1 MKNMLIQIKNEWR
14 SSLFLFTELLLV
26 FVVLWYIVDWTLVT
40 FRVYNAPMGF
50 DTEHCYNITVN
61 KLTPKSVAYN
71 PNLTTDDDMRHL
83 VELAERLRHRPG
95 VEAVAL
101 SQNCFPY
108 NDGSNGLNLGLD
120 TLSVNVHL
128 LWVEPDFFRV
138 FRYGSSDEGMLTR
151 MASTI
156 RDNRMVVSSN
166 LFAGYPR
173 LHLDDAASLQD
184 RELMLLNFGSDERC
198 RVGAVGA
205 PVRWSHFYTSLEWG
219 GSYAALHLSLDRL
232 KEYGNPRYITL
243 SLRVRLDDDTDFM
256 AKLMD
261 DADRLY
267 QVGNLYLLDVT
278 SFKDLREICER
289 EDMNEAKTQ
298 LCVLGFLLMNIFL
311 GVIGTF
317 WFRTQQRRKEVA
329 LRMALGSSRSAIFS
343 RLMGE
348 GVVLLALAT
357 LLAIGITFNIG
368 IAELVNIDKMP
379 FTVGR
384 FLLALAVTWL
394 LMALMII
401 AGIWYPARM
410 AMKVQPAEALHDD

>member
-1 MKNMLIQIKNEWR
+1 MKNILIQIKNEWR

-40 FRVYNAPMGF
+40 FRVYNTPMGF
-50 DTEHCYNITVN
+50 DTEHCYNITVG
-61 KLTPKSVAYN
+61 KLTSQSAAYN
-71 PNLTTDDDMRHL
+71 PALTADDDMEHL
-83 VELAERLRHRPG
+83 VEIAERLRHRPG

-120 TLSVNVHL
+120 TISENVHL

-138 FRYGSSDEGMLTR
+138 FRYGATDEEMLSR
-151 MASTI
+151 MASAI
-156 RDNRMVVSSN
+156 RDDRMVVSSN
-166 LFAGYPR
+166 LFADYPL

-184 RELMLLNFGSDERC
+184 RELVLLNFGSDVRR
-198 RVGAVGA
+198 RVGAVGT
-205 PVRWSHFYTSLEWG
+205 PVRWSHFYTSSEWG
-219 GSYAALHLSLDRL
+219 GSYAALHLNLDRL
-232 KEYGNPRYITL
+232 KEYGNPGYITL
-243 SLRVRLDDDTDFM
+243 SLRVRPDEDTDFM
-256 AKLMD
+256 VKLMD

-329 LRMALGSSRSAIFS
+329 LRMALGSSRNAIFS

-348 GVVLLALAT
+348 GIMLLTLAT
-357 LLAIGITFNIG
+357 VPAIIIAFNIG
-368 IAELVNIDKMP
+368 IAELVDIDKMS
-379 FTVGR
+379 FTAGR
-384 FLLALAVTWL
+384 FWLALAVTWL

-401 AGIWYPARM
+401 AGIWYPAKK
-410 AMKVQPAEALHDD
+410 AMKVQPADALHDE

>member
-1 MKNMLIQIKNEWR
+1 MKNILIQIKNEWR

-40 FRVYNAPMGF
+40 FRVYNTPMGF
-50 DTEHCYNITVN
+50 DTEHCYNITVG
-61 KLTPKSVAYN
+61 KLTSQSDAYN
-71 PNLTTDDDMRHL
+71 PALTADNDMEHL
-83 VELAERLRHRPG
+83 VEIAERLRHRPG

-120 TLSVNVHL
+120 TISENVHL

-138 FRYGSSDEGMLTR
+138 FRYGATDEEMLSR
-151 MASTI
+151 MASAI
-156 RDNRMVVSSN
+156 RDDRMVVSSN
-166 LFAGYPR
+166 LFADYPL

-184 RELMLLNFGSDERC
+184 RELVLLNFGSDVRR
-198 RVGAVGA
+198 RVGAVGT
-205 PVRWSHFYTSLEWG
+205 PVRWSHFYTSSEWG
-219 GSYAALHLSLDRL
+219 GSYAALYLNLDRL
-232 KEYGNPRYITL
+232 KEYGNLGYITL
-243 SLRVRLDDDTDFM
+243 SLRVRPDEDTDFM
-256 AKLMD
+256 VKLMD

-329 LRMALGSSRSAIFS
+329 LRMALGSSRNAIFS

-348 GVVLLALAT
+348 GVMLLTLAT
-357 LLAIGITFNIG
+357 VPAIIIALNIG
-368 IAELVNIDKMP
+368 IAELVDIDKMS
-379 FTVGR
+379 FTAGR
-384 FLLALAVTWL
+384 FWLALAVTWL
-394 LMALMII
+394 LMALMIV

>member
-71 PNLTTDDDMRHL
+71 PDLTTDDDMRHL

-138 FRYGSSDEGMLTR
+138 FRYGSSDEEMLTR

-205 PVRWSHFYTSLEWG
+205 PVRWSHFYTSSEWG

-243 SLRVRLDDDTDFM
+243 SLRVRPDDDTDFM

-348 GVVLLALAT
+348 GVVLLTLAT

-384 FLLALAVTWL
+384 FLLALAVNWL

>member
-71 PNLTTDDDMRHL
+71 PDLTTDDDMRHL

-138 FRYGSSDEGMLTR
+138 FRYGSSDEEMLTR

-205 PVRWSHFYTSLEWG
+205 PVRWSHFYTSSEWG
-219 GSYAALHLSLDRL
+219 GSYAVLHLSLDRL

-243 SLRVRLDDDTDFM
+243 SLRVRPDDDTDFM